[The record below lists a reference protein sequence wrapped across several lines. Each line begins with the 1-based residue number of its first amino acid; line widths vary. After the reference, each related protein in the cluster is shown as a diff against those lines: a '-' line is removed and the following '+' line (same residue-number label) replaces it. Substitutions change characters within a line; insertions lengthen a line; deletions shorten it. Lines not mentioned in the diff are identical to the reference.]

1 MCVCLSLWF
10 EDEDLRQ
17 ELRDRKWRLM
27 LKLILVFTW
36 MEMSST
42 CGSTHKVVS
51 DPKTLKYSKVFALIY
66 FIDSIFDILQLQLK
80 IHSLPLTDLRFL

>member
-1 MCVCLSLWF
+1 MFVCVCVSLSLWF

-42 CGSTHKVVS
+42 CGHTKVVS
-51 DPKTLKYSKVFALIY
+51 D
-66 FIDSIFDILQLQLK
+66 Q
-80 IHSLPLTDLRFL
+80 